1 MKNPRSLLAAF
12 LAVSLLTVTA
22 FAADISGNWK
32 WTSVTKTGPAN
43 ITANFVLTDGAL
55 TGIVTGR
62 QGPAAIGDAT
72 FKDGVVAFTV
82 TRGTPEAK
90 VVFKYSGKFDGDTIT
105 GTIEKPGPKK
115 DDPPVKMEWNA
126 TRVAAK

>member
-1 MKNPRSLLAAF
+1 MKTPRSLLAAF
-12 LAVSLLTVTA
+12 VAVAFLTVSA

-32 WTSVTKTGPAN
+32 WTSVTKTGAVEV
-43 ITANFVLTDGAL
+43 TANFVLTGGAL

-72 FKDGVVAFTV
+72 FKDGTIAFTV

-90 VVFKYSGKFDGDTIT
+90 VVFKYTGKFDGDTIT
-105 GTIEKPGPKK
+105 GTVEKPGPASAA
-115 DDPPVKMEWNA
+115 PVKTEWKA

>member
-1 MKNPRSLLAAF
+1 MKTPRTLLAAF
-12 LAVSLLTVTA
+12 FAVSLLTVTA
-22 FAADISGNWK
+22 FAADVSGNWK

-90 VVFKYSGKFDGDTIT
+90 VVFKYSGKFGGDTIT
-105 GTIEKPGPKK
+105 GSIEKPGPNGAA
-115 DDPPVKMEWNA
+115 PVKTDWKA
-126 TRVAAK
+126 TRTK